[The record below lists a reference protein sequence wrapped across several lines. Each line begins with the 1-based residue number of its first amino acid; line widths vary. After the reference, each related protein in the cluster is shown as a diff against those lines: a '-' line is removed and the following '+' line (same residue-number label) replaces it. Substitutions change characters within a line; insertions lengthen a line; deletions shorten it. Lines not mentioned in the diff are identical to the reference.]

1 MRTDMSLEKVLIKSG
16 LFYFIYDGDGQNFI
30 VEDKTK
36 RGLQVVEN
44 SIDESIKLVSDKG
57 KFYDGNGRRHV
68 VPIRWYFPKENYT
81 FEQVCKFADTLDNR
95 YRAIM
100 EDTCPDY

>member
-1 MRTDMSLEKVLIKSG
+1 MSQDKILVKKG
-16 LFYFIYDGDGQNFI
+16 QFYFIYDGDGQHFI

-36 RGLQVVEN
+36 RGLAVVES
-44 SIDESIKLVSDKG
+44 SIDDNVGLLAEKG
-57 KFYDGNGRRHV
+57 RFYDGNGRGHV
-68 VPIRWYFPKENYT
+68 VPIRWSFPKENYT
-81 FEQVCKFADTLDNR
+81 FEQVLKFADTLDNR

>member
-1 MRTDMSLEKVLIKSG
+1 MSLEKVLLKRG
-16 LFYFIYDGDGQNFI
+16 QFYFIYDGDGQNFV

-36 RGLQVVEN
+36 RGLPLVES
-44 SIDESIKLVSDKG
+44 SIDDNIIAEKG
-57 KFYDGNGRRHV
+57 RFYDGNGRGHL

-81 FEQVCKFADTLDNR
+81 FEQVLKFADTLDNR
-95 YRAIM
+95 YRVIM

>member
-1 MRTDMSLEKVLIKSG
+1 MSKDKILVKKG
-16 LFYFIYDGDGQNFI
+16 QFYFIYDGDGQHFI

-36 RGLQVVEN
+36 RGLAVVES
-44 SIDESIKLVSDKG
+44 SIDDNVGLLAEKG
-57 KFYDGNGRRHV
+57 RFYDGNGRGHV
-68 VPIRWYFPKENYT
+68 VPIRWSFPKENYT
-81 FEQVCKFADTLDNR
+81 FEQVLKFADTIDNR

>member
-1 MRTDMSLEKVLIKSG
+1 MSLEKVLLKRG
-16 LFYFIYDGDGQNFI
+16 QFYFIYDGDGQNFI

-36 RGLQVVEN
+36 RGLPVLEN
-44 SIDESIKLVSDKG
+44 SIDANVGLVAEKG
-57 KFYDGNGRRHV
+57 RFYDGNGRGHV

-81 FEQVCKFADTLDNR
+81 FEQVLKFADTLDNR
-95 YRAIM
+95 YKAIM

>member
-1 MRTDMSLEKVLIKSG
+1 MSLEKVLLKRG
-16 LFYFIYDGDGQNFI
+16 QFYFIYDGDGQNFI

-36 RGLQVVEN
+36 RGLPVVEN
-44 SIDESIKLVSDKG
+44 SIDNNVISERG
-57 KFYDGNGRRHV
+57 RFYDGNGRGHV
-68 VPIRWYFPKENYT
+68 VPIRWYFPKNDYP

-95 YRAIM
+95 YREIM

>member
-1 MRTDMSLEKVLIKSG
+1 MSQDKILVKKG
-16 LFYFIYDGDGQNFI
+16 QFYFIYDGDGQNFI

-36 RGLQVVEN
+36 RGLPVVES
-44 SIDESIKLVSDKG
+44 SIDDNVGLLAEKG
-57 KFYDGNGRRHV
+57 RFYDGNGRGHV
-68 VPIRWYFPKENYT
+68 VPIRWSFPKENYT
-81 FEQVCKFADTLDNR
+81 FGQVLKFADTLDNG

>member
-1 MRTDMSLEKVLIKSG
+1 MSQDKILVKKG
-16 LFYFIYDGDGQNFI
+16 QFYFIYDGDGENFI

-36 RGLQVVEN
+36 RGLAVVES
-44 SIDESIKLVSDKG
+44 SIDDNVGLLVEKG
-57 KFYDGNGRRHV
+57 RFYDGNGRGHV
-68 VPIRWYFPKENYT
+68 VPIRWSFPKENYT
-81 FEQVCKFADTLDNR
+81 FEQVLKFADTLDNR

>member
-1 MRTDMSLEKVLIKSG
+1 MSKDKILVKKG
-16 LFYFIYDGDGQNFI
+16 QFYFIYDGDGQHFI

-36 RGLQVVEN
+36 RGLAVVES
-44 SIDESIKLVSDKG
+44 SIDDNVGLLAEKG
-57 KFYDGNGRRHV
+57 RFYDGNGRGHV
-68 VPIRWYFPKENYT
+68 VPIRWSFPKENYT
-81 FEQVCKFADTLDNR
+81 FEQVLKFADTLDNR

>member
-1 MRTDMSLEKVLIKSG
+1 MSQELDPIKKG
-16 LFYFIYDGDGQNFI
+16 QFYFIYEGNGQSFV

-36 RGLQVVEN
+36 RGLPVIEN
-44 SIDESIKLVSDKG
+44 SIDDNIGIMAEKG
-57 KFYDGNGRRHV
+57 RFYDANGRGHV
-68 VPIRWYFPKENYT
+68 VSIRWYFPKENYT
-81 FEQVCKFADTLDNR
+81 FEQVCKFADTLDSR

>member
-1 MRTDMSLEKVLIKSG
+1 MSLEKVLLKRG
-16 LFYFIYDGDGQNFI
+16 QFYFIYDGDGQNFI

-44 SIDESIKLVSDKG
+44 SIDESIKLVADKG
-57 KFYDGNGRRHV
+57 KFYDGNGRGHV

-81 FEQVCKFADTLDNR
+81 FEQVCKFSDTLDNR